1 MLVQNEKGVLPGSER
16 YYSELSENTLRMF
29 YYVNSC
35 GHYFCEKGYRIDR
48 IGIEQVILMYIEKG
62 TMNVE
67 YDGQR
72 WLAQAGD
79 IILFDCTRLHYYDT
93 PDYADFYWLFF
104 KGLNSFELCNF
115 LVKSNGPIFR
125 TPNNSKIG
133 VFCRHMYSKFSTHQ
147 PLVDSEHSRILH
159 SILCYLMPNAESTTT
174 EETLSPARRA
184 VQYIQAHLSEPLSLS
199 DIAAQI
205 DYSPSHLIRLFQKEF
220 HRSPHEYLISMRI
233 DHAKYLLKT
242 TALPIKIIAAE
253 VGYQTESG
261 FTNAFTEKIGISPR
275 QFRELPLV

>member
-1 MLVQNEKGVLPGSER
+1 MLVQNETGVLPGSER
-16 YYSELSENTLRMF
+16 FYSELSENTLRMF

-35 GHYFCEKGYRIDR
+35 GHYFCEKGYRINR
-48 IGIEQVILMYIEKG
+48 NSIEQIILMYIEKG
-62 TMNVE
+62 SMSVD
-67 YDGQR
+67 YGGQR
-72 WLAQAGD
+72 QFAQAGD
-79 IILFDCTRLHYYDT
+79 IILLDCTHQHYYDT
-93 PDYADFYWLFF
+93 PNYAEFYWLFF

-115 LVKSNGPIFR
+115 LLKRNGPVFH
-125 TPNNSKIG
+125 TSNNSKIG

-159 SILCYLMPNAESTTT
+159 SILCYLMPNTQSMTT
-174 EETLSPARRA
+174 EETLSPARQA
-184 VQYIQAHLSEPLSLS
+184 VQYLQAHLSEPLSLA

-220 HRSPHEYLISMRI
+220 HCSPHEYLVAMRI

-242 TALPIKIIAAE
+242 TALPVKVIAAE

-275 QFRELPLV
+275 QFRELPLG